1 MFRATGHRQGEH
13 IVRAM
18 YGNDA
23 SETELAVEG
32 EAFFYSDNRTYV
44 AEQNKSDATARPRQ
58 LE

>member
-18 YGNDA
+18 YGNEA

-44 AEQNKSDATARPRQ
+44 AGRNKLDVDVPPRQ
-58 LE
+58 RK